1 MKNPYVSLLR
11 TSWKYAG
18 KEKKKLALIY
28 SMFLV
33 ANILLSLNPLLLG
46 WFVNKAQQD
55 TSRILQFALIYVVAY
70 ISLKFLEWC
79 FHGPARVMERS
90 LAFTL
95 SRNYMREKYH
105 QTLHLNPKWHQDHHS
120 GATINRIKKAYDSL
134 REFFDK
140 GFSYLQTLCKFVF
153 SVAAIVYFS
162 PLFGGIAVLL
172 GLVAIWV
179 ISKFDKPFIQSLREV
194 NEKEHA
200 VSSNLFDSLSNIR
213 TVTTLRLEKSMEN
226 GLLAKVRKVYR
237 PFRRNA
243 IINERKWFTAE
254 MMITVIYA
262 VIVVGFIYQHW
273 KPGATF
279 YMAGLITLLGY
290 VSQFTSVFQNVAG
303 QYSGLVQYQTNIDGA
318 ADIAQAYEK
327 QHRPDRDMQWPL
339 AWKNVNISNLSFSH
353 DPSLRNHALH
363 NLHLNIKRGYKI
375 ALIGHSGSGKSTL
388 LSLLRGLHMPEK
400 HAVLTID
407 DIHFPFDTIQD
418 KVTLFPQEPEIFEN
432 TIAYN
437 VTLGLPCSEADIKNV
452 CDIADF
458 SEVIKQMPH
467 GLLTDIREK
476 GVNLSGGQ
484 KQRLALAR
492 GILAAKDSEL
502 ILLDEPTSSVDPR
515 TEMRI
520 YDRMFEAFHDK
531 AIISSIHRLHLLN
544 KFDYIYMLDKG
555 RIIAEGSYAEL
566 MENSAE
572 FRMMCELNT
581 PQVVYA

>member
-1 MKNPYVSLLR
+1 MKNPYISLLR
-11 TSWKYAG
+11 SSWKYAG
-18 KEKKKLALIY
+18 RDKKKVALIY
-28 SMFLV
+28 SMFIV
-33 ANILLSLNPLLLG
+33 ANVLLSLNPLLLG
-46 WFVNKAQQD
+46 WFVKRAQQD
-55 TSRILQFALIYVVAY
+55 SSRIFQFSLLYVGAY

-90 LAFTL
+90 LAFTI
-95 SRNYMREKYH
+95 SRNYMQEKYH
-105 QTLHLNPKWHQDHHS
+105 QTLHLTPKWHQDHHS

-140 GFSYLQTLCKFVF
+140 GFSYVQTLCKFIF
-153 SVAAIVYFS
+153 SVVAIVYFS

-172 GLVAIWV
+172 GLGAIWV
-179 ISKFDKPFIQSLREV
+179 ISKFDKPFIQSLKAV
-194 NEKEHA
+194 NEKEH
-200 VSSNLFDSLSNIR
+200 VVTSNLFDSLSNIR
-213 TVTTLRLEKSMEN
+213 TVITLRLEKSMEN
-226 GLLAKVRKVYR
+226 GLLNKVRKVYR
-237 PFRRNA
+237 PFRKNA
-243 IINERKWFTAE
+243 IINEWKWFTAE
-254 MMITVIYA
+254 MMITLIYA

-273 KPGATF
+273 MPGTTF
-279 YMAGLITLLGY
+279 YIAGLVTLLGF

-303 QYSGLVQYQTNIDGA
+303 QYSGLVQYQTNIEGA
-318 ADIAQAYEK
+318 DDITSAYEK
-327 QHRPDRDMQWPL
+327 QHRPDKEMQWPSE
-339 AWKNVNISNLSFSH
+339 WKNININKLSFSH
-353 DPSLRNHALH
+353 DPSLKNHGLH
-363 NLHLNIKRGYKI
+363 NLELNIKRGYKI
-375 ALIGHSGSGKSTL
+375 ALIGQSGSGKSTL
-388 LSLLRGLHMPEK
+388 LSLLRGLYLPGKKVE
-400 HAVLTID
+400 LRID
-407 DIHFPFDTIQD
+407 DTNFPFDTIQD

-437 VTLGLPCSEADIKNV
+437 VTLGLPCTEAEMNQV

-458 SEVIKQMPH
+458 SDVIKQMPQ

-520 YDRMFEAFHDK
+520 YERMFEAFQDK

-555 RIIAEGSYAEL
+555 SIVAEGSYADLLET
-566 MENSAE
+566 SAE
-572 FRMMCELNT
+572 FRTMCELNSL
-581 PQVVYA
+581 PVVYA